1 MMFIINFI
9 CNMFIFLSFDTFIT
23 YFTHIKK
30 FNKYIIY
37 KGLFVIFTLIFSF
50 FSNITYGS
58 IICLLSFF
66 IYLFYVSDSSLV
78 KKIKVFFIYCIYFFT
93 IPFLIFGIHTLLIQD
108 ISILNSNKTYFS
120 YKTIICS
127 ALLYII
133 ISMYIVIKELSL
145 FPTGKIYKL
154 YFSLITVISV
164 LLLTVCSMLLG
175 STIIQQEYIL
185 PILFLLLIIITV
197 LFIYIYRKIINIL
210 KENTLNKIEAEKNAL
225 QKDYYTNVENNLK
238 LISLLRHDFR
248 NHMII
253 LEGYA
258 KQGET
263 DKLLEYI
270 HSIHNTLVP
279 TALIQTPSPLLS
291 SLLNAKNEDCK
302 ARGVILQFQHLF
314 PSLEIDDFHLVTIL
328 SNLLDNAI
336 TAAAKCEKGII
347 SLSMTQLDSYL
358 EIDCVNPHMEV
369 IHKKGDM
376 LLTTKAEQKEIHGLG
391 ITSMRKAVE
400 QLNGKITVD
409 YTTDIFHVNILV
421 PNYK

>member
-1 MMFIINFI
+1 
-9 CNMFIFLSFDTFIT
+9 MFIFLSFDTFIT

-30 FNKYIIY
+30 GNKYIIY
-37 KGLFVIFTLIFSF
+37 KGLFILFTLIFSYF
-50 FSNITYGS
+50 PNITYGS
-58 IICLLSFF
+58 IICLISFF
-66 IYLFYVSDSSLV
+66 IYLFVVSDSSFV
-78 KKIKVFFIYCIYFFT
+78 KKIKIFFIYCIYFFT
-93 IPFLIFGIHTLLIQD
+93 IPFLIFVVHTLLIQD
-108 ISILNSNKTYFS
+108 VSLLDSNETYFS

-133 ISMYIVIKELSL
+133 LSMYMVIKELSL

-175 STIIQQEYIL
+175 NTIIQQEYVL

-225 QKDYYTNVENNLK
+225 QKDYYSNVENNLK
-238 LISLLRHDFR
+238 IISLLRHDFR
-248 NHMII
+248 NHLII

-258 KQGET
+258 RQGET
-263 DKLLEYI
+263 NKLLEYT
-270 HSIHNTLVP
+270 HSIHNTLAP
-279 TALIQTPSPLLS
+279 TTLIQTSSPLLS

-302 ARGVILQFQHLF
+302 ARGVTLQFQQHF
-314 PSLEIDDFHLVTIL
+314 SSLEIDDFHLVTIL

-336 TAAAKCEKGII
+336 TAAAKCQKGTI

-358 EIDCVNPHMEV
+358 EIDCINPHVEA
-369 IHKKGDM
+369 IHKKGD
-376 LLTTKAEQKEIHGLG
+376 LFLTTKKEQKEIHGLG

-400 QLNGKITVD
+400 QLNGKITID
-409 YTTDIFHVNILV
+409 YTTDVFHVNILV